1 MRLIPGVYR
10 HIQTVPAAVWTIKH
24 KLGGNG
30 TKGVPIVDVTVT
42 DGGKVQKLIPNSV
55 EIVDKDT
62 VTLRFSAPRTGN
74 ATIIA

>member
-1 MRLIPGVYR
+1 MRLIPGVFR
-10 HIQTVPAAVWTIKH
+10 HAQTIPASVWTIKH

-30 TKGVPIVDVTVT
+30 TKGVPVVDVTVT
-42 DGGKVQKLIPNSV
+42 DDGKVQKLIPSSV

-62 VTLRFSAPRTGN
+62 VILRFSAPRVGN

>member
-10 HIQTVPAAVWTIKH
+10 HSQAIAMDTWTIKH
-24 KLGGNG
+24 NLGSNG

-42 DGGKVQKLIPNSV
+42 DSGKVQKLIPAGV
-55 EIVDKDT
+55 EIVDKDN
-62 VTLRFSAPRTGN
+62 LIIRFSAPRSGS